1 MKKILTLFIFY
12 ISIFPA
18 CEKGNKDCDKF
29 PVNPPEGLVQWNVL
43 SVEGPT
49 TSLVNQPMTLEV
61 TYPTSSGCDYV
72 SEFVTSKCSSINIL
86 VKAYGNTIK
95 DAPCTSA
102 AVPKKISFEFTPDA
116 KGQIVFDFINKDNSV
131 ISYSITIN

>member
-1 MKKILTLFIFY
+1 MRKILILLIFFFPV
-12 ISIFPA
+12 FPA
-18 CEKGNKDCDKF
+18 CEKENKDCDKF

-43 SVEGPT
+43 SVDGPT
-49 TSLVNQPMTLEV
+49 TALVNQPVTLEV

-86 VKAYGNTIK
+86 VKVYGNTIK
-95 DAPCTSA
+95 DAPCPLA
-102 AVPKKISFEFTPDA
+102 AVSKKINFEFTPYA
-116 KGQIVFDFINKDNSV
+116 KGQILFEFINKDNSV